1 MNKGDNTDPF
11 KGELLVYQSDDGQ
24 VKLDVRLQDETVW
37 RTQPLMA
44 ELFQTTQQKVSQ
56 HIQNIYQ
63 EGELHQEAT
72 HKKSLSVRQ
81 EGVRQV
87 QRNLDS
93 QSAPICAIR
102 G

>member
-1 MNKGDNTDPF
+1 M
-11 KGELLVYQSDDGQ
+11 
-24 VKLDVRLQDETVW
+24 KLDVRLQDETVW
-37 RTQPLMA
+37 LTQPLMA
-44 ELFQTTQQKVSQ
+44 ELLQTTQQKVSQ

-63 EGELHQEAT
+63 EGELHQEET
-72 HKKSLSVRQ
+72 HKKFLSVRQ

-87 QRNLDS
+87 QRTLDFYNLDS

>member
-1 MNKGDNTDPF
+1 MW
-11 KGELLVYQSDDGQ
+11 L
-24 VKLDVRLQDETVW
+24 
-37 RTQPLMA
+37 TQPLMP
-44 ELFQTTQQKVSQ
+44 ELLQTTQQNVYQ

-72 HKKSLSVRQ
+72 IKKFLTVRQ

-87 QRNLDS
+87 QRSLDFYNLDS